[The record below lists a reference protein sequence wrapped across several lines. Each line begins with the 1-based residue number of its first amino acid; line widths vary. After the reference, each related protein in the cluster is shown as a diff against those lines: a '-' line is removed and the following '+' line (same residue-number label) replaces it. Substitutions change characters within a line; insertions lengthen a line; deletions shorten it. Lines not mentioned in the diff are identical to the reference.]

1 MIKHSILIVILALL
15 IAIPTKAQ
23 NNEIRANV
31 GLLTTADVGNLFG
44 DLIISTITIGG
55 YTTNNSTSI
64 GAIGVEYWHFR
75 SDRFKI
81 GGLFSYQAI
90 NKEVFLAGN
99 KVGDLTDN
107 YFTFLP
113 QISYEYL
120 QAEWVQLYSGVGLGV
135 TIWEQQLESGDPKL
149 SGKNATEL
157 MFNFHL
163 NAIGLRIGKALG
175 ASLELGVGAKGILN
189 AGLSYRF

>member
-1 MIKHSILIVILALL
+1 MKQLFLLVILAGLL
-15 IAIPTKAQ
+15 ITTPAKAQ
-23 NNEIRANV
+23 NNEIRANL

-44 DLIISTITIGG
+44 DLIISTISIGG

-64 GAIGVEYWHFR
+64 GALGAEYWHFQ

-90 NKEVFLAGN
+90 DKEVFFTGN

-113 QISYEYL
+113 EISYEYV
-120 QAEWVQLYSGVGLGV
+120 QAEWVQFYSGVGLGL
-135 TIWEQQLESGDPKL
+135 TIWQQQLTSNDPKL
-149 SGKNATEL
+149 SGEDATEL

-163 NAIGLRIGKALG
+163 NAIGLRVGKALG
-175 ASLELGVGAKGILN
+175 ASLELGVGAKGIFN
-189 AGLSYRF
+189 AGLSYRL

>member
-1 MIKHSILIVILALL
+1 MKQLFLLCFLAAFL
-15 IAIPTKAQ
+15 IATPAKSQ
-23 NNEIRANV
+23 NNEIRANI

-55 YTTNNSTSI
+55 YSTNNSTTL
-64 GAIGVEYWHFR
+64 GAFGAEYWHFQ
-75 SDRFKI
+75 SDRLRI

-90 NKEVFLAGN
+90 DKEVFLAGT
-99 KVGDLTDN
+99 KEGDLTDN

-113 QISYEYL
+113 EISYEYV
-120 QAEWVQLYSGVGLGV
+120 QAEWVQLYSGVGLGL
-135 TIWEQQLESGDPKL
+135 TIWQQKLASNDPKL
-149 SGKNATEL
+149 SGQDATEL

-163 NAIGLRIGKALG
+163 NAVGLRVGKALG
-175 ASLELGVGAKGILN
+175 ASLELGVGAKGIIN